1 MCSAALNHETVSQD
15 GKVRIP
21 VAADEADV
29 LADIYRDDCN
39 LAIWRRTLSP
49 ALQEYVEA
57 FLQNNVKFQVSLS
70 LSPQSALTGL
80 RKTLGNSAE
89 TASLA
94 GDIAELVDM
103 YCYLFDTKLV
113 GLRLTALQK
122 PMCPRFHVDQVPCRL
137 VTTFQGPATEW
148 LPHDRVADRSK
159 LGRGSEG
166 KPDEFS
172 GLIRHASDIHRA
184 APGEV
189 LLLKGERWE
198 GNEGAGLVHRSPGI
212 ADGGMRLLLTL
223 DLI

>member
-94 GDIAELVDM
+94 GDIAELVD
-103 YCYLFDTKLV
+103 
-113 GLRLTALQK
+113 
-122 PMCPRFHVDQVPCRL
+122 
-137 VTTFQGPATEW
+137 
-148 LPHDRVADRSK
+148 
-159 LGRGSEG
+159 
-166 KPDEFS
+166 
-172 GLIRHASDIHRA
+172 
-184 APGEV
+184 
-189 LLLKGERWE
+189 
-198 GNEGAGLVHRSPGI
+198 
-212 ADGGMRLLLTL
+212 
-223 DLI
+223 